1 MKRKNY
7 WIIAI
12 VGLLFF
18 VSCGKKETLDPK
30 VDFALINAME
40 SARHQSVKGIDIES
54 LKTCAALYENSR
66 EMGKVCLCDA
76 LIGCK
81 LFFDGDYDKSLI
93 HLKRAEANLQYC
105 DSMSSFVY
113 SYIVSNTKTT
123 DTILALSYAKKA
135 LEKDLEY
142 NNLRRL
148 PYSYMDLSLLTKGDS
163 ARYYLGKSLEYFDD
177 FGDMVA
183 KSKYAWWHI
192 DELHPDTIIAY
203 AKPCYDSVCYAGN
216 ACVLVEAYLRKEKPD
231 SALMYIETVGK
242 HKFFKTDY
250 SFYNSRR
257 LSQLGKHEEANM
269 SWEETYYLQREEFLF
284 MFSQRLS
291 AINGEYDL
299 LNKELENKKEMLRL
313 RGIYNVLLLLVIV
326 VLVAIYIIK
335 ERYRKSAHRLK
346 INVNELKQEVTGLKQ
361 EVSVK
366 EQNVGD
372 LEQEVSSLEQE
383 VNDLELEVKK
393 RKERFSALFDEYKKG
408 YNASRKTMVA
418 DALANLDE
426 LHKAYPELKKTDLTI
441 IWLTFMDCS
450 RDSLCE
456 LLNITTKYYYQ
467 RKSIIQR
474 VLGLSVEEGDTWH
487 KPLDKLVRKYI
498 NFFRD

>member
-1 MKRKNY
+1 MKTIKGMKRKNY

-12 VGLLFF
+12 VALLLF

-40 SARHQSVKGIDIES
+40 SARHQSIKGIDIES
-54 LKTCAALYENSR
+54 LKTCAVLYEKSR

-93 HLKRAEANLQYC
+93 YLKRAEKNLQYC

-148 PYSYMDLSLLTKGDS
+148 PYSYMDLSLLAKGDS
-163 ARYYLGKSLEYFDD
+163 ARYYLEKSLECFDD
-177 FGDMVA
+177 WGDKVV

-203 AKPCYDSVCYAGN
+203 AKPCYDSVPYAGH
-216 ACVLVEAYLRKEKPD
+216 ARILAEAYLRKGEPD
-231 SALMYIETVGK
+231 SAQKYIAHVES
-242 HKFFKTDY
+242 HPSFKADG
-250 SFYNSRR
+250 SFYDSRR
-257 LSQLGKHEEANM
+257 LSLQGKYKEASE
-269 SWEETYYLQREEFLF
+269 SWERAYYQQREEFLF

-299 LNKELENKKEMLRL
+299 LNAELENKKERLRI
-313 RGIYNVLLLLVIV
+313 RGIYNVVLLVMMT
-326 VLVAIYIIK
+326 VLVVAFVAI
-335 ERYRKSAHRLK
+335 ERYRK
-346 INVNELKQEVTGLKQ
+346 NVYSLKQNVDSL
-361 EVSVK
+361 
-366 EQNVGD
+366 EQNVVV
-372 LEQEVSSLEQE
+372 LEQEVSGLESEVSGLTQE

-408 YNASRKTMVA
+408 YNASRENMVA
-418 DALANLDE
+418 DALVNLDE

>member
-18 VSCGKKETLDPK
+18 VACGKKETLDPK
-30 VDFALINAME
+30 ADFALINAME
-40 SARHQSVKGIDIES
+40 SARHQSDKDIDIES
-54 LKTCAALYENSR
+54 LKTCVALYEKSR

-76 LIGCK
+76 LIGYK
-81 LFFDGDYDKSLI
+81 LFADGDFDKSLI
-93 HLKRAEANLQYC
+93 YLKRAEKNLQYC
-105 DSMSSFVY
+105 DSVASFVY
-113 SYIVSNTKTT
+113 SMIVSNTMTT
-123 DTILALSYAKKA
+123 DTILALNYAKKG
-135 LEKDLEY
+135 LEKNLEY

-148 PYSYMDLSLLTKGDS
+148 LYSYMDLSLLTKGDS
-163 ARYYLGKSLEYFDD
+163 ARYYLEKSLEYFDD
-177 FGDMVA
+177 WGDEVA

-203 AKPCYDSVCYAGN
+203 AKPCYDRVPYAGR
-216 ACVLVEAYLRKEKPD
+216 ARILAEAYLRKGEPD
-231 SALMYIETVGK
+231 SAQRYIEHVES
-242 HKFFKTDY
+242 HPSFKADG
-250 SFYNSRR
+250 SFYDSRR
-257 LSQLGKHEEANM
+257 LSLQGKYKEASE
-269 SWEETYYLQREEFLF
+269 SWERAYYHQKEEFSFL
-284 MFSQRLS
+284 FSQRLS

-313 RGIYNVLLLLVIV
+313 RGIYNVVLLVMMT
-326 VLVAIYIIK
+326 VLVVAFVAI
-335 ERYRKSAHRLK
+335 ERYRK
-346 INVNELKQEVTGLKQ
+346 NVYSLKQNVDSL
-361 EVSVK
+361 
-366 EQNVGD
+366 EQNVVV
-372 LEQEVSSLEQE
+372 LEQEVSGLESEVSGLTQE

-408 YNASRKTMVA
+408 YNASRENMVA
-418 DALANLDE
+418 DALVNLDE

>member
-12 VGLLFF
+12 VALLLF

-30 VDFALINAME
+30 ADFALINAME
-40 SARHQSVKGIDIES
+40 SARHQSDKDIDIES
-54 LKTCAALYENSR
+54 LETCAALYEKSR

-76 LIGCK
+76 FIGYK
-81 LFFDGDYDKSLI
+81 LFSDGDYDKSLI
-93 HLKRAEANLQYC
+93 CLKRAEKNLQYC
-105 DSMSSFVY
+105 DSVASFVY
-113 SYIVSNTKTT
+113 SMIVSNTMTT
-123 DTILALSYAKKA
+123 DTVLALSYAKKA
-135 LEKDLEY
+135 LGKNLEY

-148 PYSYMDLSLLTKGDS
+148 PYSYMDLSLLLKGDS
-163 ARYYLGKSLEYFDD
+163 ARYYLEKSLEYFDD

-203 AKPCYDSVCYAGN
+203 AKPCYDSVPYAGH
-216 ACVLVEAYLRKEKPD
+216 ARILAEAYLRKGEPD
-231 SALMYIETVGK
+231 SAQKYIAHVES
-242 HKFFKTDY
+242 HPSFKADG
-250 SFYNSRR
+250 SFYDSRR
-257 LSQLGKHEEANM
+257 LSLQGKYKEASE
-269 SWEETYYLQREEFLF
+269 SWERAYYQQREEFLF

-299 LNKELENKKEMLRL
+299 LNAELENKKERLRI
-313 RGIYNVLLLLVIV
+313 RGIYNVVLLVMMT
-326 VLVAIYIIK
+326 VLVVAFVAI
-335 ERYRKSAHRLK
+335 ERYRK
-346 INVNELKQEVTGLKQ
+346 NVYSLKQNVDSL
-361 EVSVK
+361 
-366 EQNVGD
+366 EQNVVV
-372 LEQEVSSLEQE
+372 LEQEVSGLESEVSGLTQE
-383 VNDLELEVKK
+383 VSDLELEVKK

-408 YNASRKTMVA
+408 YNASRKTMMA

-426 LHKAYPELKKTDLTI
+426 LHEAYPELKKTDLTI

-450 RDSLCE
+450 RDSICDF
-456 LLNITTKYYYQ
+456 LNITKKYYYQ
-467 RKSIIQR
+467 RKSVIQR
-474 VLGLSVEEGDTWH
+474 VLGISVEEGDTWH

>member
-18 VSCGKKETLDPK
+18 VSCGKKETLDTK
-30 VDFALINAME
+30 ADFALINAME
-40 SARHQSVKGIDIES
+40 SARHQSDKDIDIES
-54 LKTCAALYENSR
+54 LKTCAALYEKSR

-76 LIGCK
+76 FIGYK
-81 LFFDGDYDKSLI
+81 LFADGDFDKSLI
-93 HLKRAEANLQYC
+93 HLKRAEKNLQYC
-105 DSMSSFVY
+105 DSVASFVY
-113 SYIVSNTKTT
+113 SMIVSNTMTT

-163 ARYYLGKSLEYFDD
+163 AQYYLEKSLECFDD
-177 FGDMVA
+177 WGDEVA

-192 DELHPDTIIAY
+192 DELHTDTIIAY
-203 AKPCYDSVCYAGN
+203 AKPCYDRVPYAGR
-216 ACVLVEAYLRKEKPD
+216 ARILAEAYLRKGEPD
-231 SALMYIETVGK
+231 SAQKYIAHVES
-242 HKFFKTDY
+242 HPSFKADG
-250 SFYNSRR
+250 SFYDSRR
-257 LSQLGKHEEANM
+257 LSLQGKYKEASE
-269 SWEETYYLQREEFLF
+269 SWERAYYQQREEFLF

-299 LNKELENKKEMLRL
+299 LNNELENKKERLRI
-313 RGIYNVLLLLVIV
+313 RGIYNVVLLVMMT
-326 VLVAIYIIK
+326 VLVVAFVAI
-335 ERYRKSAHRLK
+335 ERYRK
-346 INVNELKQEVTGLKQ
+346 NVYSLKQNVDSL
-361 EVSVK
+361 
-366 EQNVGD
+366 EQNVVV
-372 LEQEVSSLEQE
+372 LEQEVSGLESEVSGLTQE
-383 VNDLELEVKK
+383 VSDLELEVKK

-408 YNASRKTMVA
+408 YNASRKTMMA

-426 LHKAYPELKKTDLTI
+426 LHKTYPELKKTDLTI

-450 RDSLCE
+450 RDSICDF
-456 LLNITTKYYYQ
+456 LNITKKYYYQ

-498 NFFRD
+498 HLFRE